1 MTDDQII
8 DIWLGLKEYF
18 DKKQIEAIASK
29 YIDLLVDNGVFDQTL
44 TLSLGHDHDLDR
56 AIEYYL
62 SSDEDTEYEDD
73 YEDD

>member
-1 MTDDQII
+1 MISLQEII
-8 DIWLGLKEYF
+8 DTCK
-18 DKKQIEAIASK
+18 IEAIASK